1 MVPCPVAVR
10 GSGGDAMSETPQ
22 ERWRD
27 RLNERL
33 ACSHFCLK
41 HSGPCG
47 ECELREDIRALLVAR
62 AEEESRR
69 LQLEGMNESRLDL
82 IHRLKRVV
90 TERALEVEEQAVLT
104 QREREIAKAAE
115 AERDALRAERQQDI
129 FRLERLRAGAF
140 ARAERAE
147 AALRYIVQRGY
158 AGASWVAQQ
167 ALDGKDW
174 RDSDEIARAPEER
187 HWQDDAEPQ
196 PDRAQAAYQAERARV
211 AEGTVGGVSTLS
223 PWRKP

>member
-1 MVPCPVAVR
+1 
-10 GSGGDAMSETPQ
+10 MSETPQ

-115 AERDALRAERQQDI
+115 AERDELRAEV
-129 FRLERLRAGAF
+129 ERLRK
-140 ARAERAE
+140 ERDIIDRELRKSNLDATSWFITE
-147 AALRYIVQRGY
+147 ALRGT
-158 AGASWVAQQ
+158 APACPHGHPPGSA
-167 ALDGKDW
+167 
-174 RDSDEIARAPEER
+174 RDCACHTQDAADRRMR
-187 HWQDDAEPQ
+187 H
-196 PDRAQAAYQAERARV
+196 DR
-211 AEGTVGGVSTLS
+211 
-223 PWRKP
+223 

>member
-1 MVPCPVAVR
+1 
-10 GSGGDAMSETPQ
+10 MSETPQ

-115 AERDALRAERQQDI
+115 AERDALRAAQKGCEEFALGMQ
-129 FRLERLRAGAF
+129 

-147 AALRYIVQRGY
+147 AALV
-158 AGASWVAQQ
+158 
-167 ALDGKDW
+167 
-174 RDSDEIARAPEER
+174 E
-187 HWQDDAEPQ
+187 AE
-196 PDRAQAAYQAERARV
+196 DLLLLAYQSGHREGWEPGLSDDEMMSRICDWLANRGLDPNLSAAAKTRLRAALRDTAPAHAAECAAASLAERRRA
-211 AEGTVGGVSTLS
+211 AAGTRPGGVSGAAREGS
-223 PWRKP
+223 R